1 MLQPLTLPFEAALAE
16 RRFFKL
22 ICGASYR
29 NYEVIRWLAEVF
41 THAGAHAID
50 VGLDVG
56 SVEAARAGIQAA
68 QAAGAEHEPVV
79 LVSLDAGDDVHFFRI
94 TLDRP
99 ACTDCGSCLP
109 ACRFGVFDLTTA
121 LQLDEQN
128 CTGCRECVPV
138 CPTEALSLRP
148 WGRAR
153 DYAGLLDAC
162 WQAGARGIELHTG
175 SGDESGLAALW
186 RLVGDQRQ
194 RWPFIS
200 FSVGDYGQGVPA
212 VLALVGEIVGWAGSG
227 IIIQTDGKPISG
239 RSGAASTRAALDL
252 AAQVMDLD
260 LPAFVQVA
268 GGTNDLTGALA
279 QERSLPIH
287 GVGMGSYARAF
298 VGLPDAAQ
306 IPSRL
311 DLWQSIHRARELVL
325 SVNP

>member
-1 MLQPLTLPFEAALAE
+1 MRQPLALPFEAALAA

-29 NYEVIRWLAEVF
+29 NYDVIRWLAEIF

-56 SVEAARAGIQAA
+56 AVAAARSGIQAA
-68 QAAGAEHEPVV
+68 QAAGAAHEPLV

-99 ACTDCGSCLP
+99 ACTDCGICLP
-109 ACRFGVFDLTTA
+109 SCRFGVFTLTPE
-121 LQLDEQN
+121 LQLADRN

-138 CPTEALSLRP
+138 CPTEALSLLP
-148 WGRAR
+148 WGNAR

-175 SGDESGLAALW
+175 SGDETGLADLW
-186 RLVGDQRQ
+186 RLVADQRG
-194 RWPFIS
+194 RWPLLS

-212 VLALVGEIVGWAGSG
+212 VLALVRTIVGWAGSG
-227 IIIQTDGKPISG
+227 IIIQTDGRPISG
-239 RSGAASTRAALDL
+239 RSGTESTRAALDL
-252 AAQVMDLD
+252 AEQVTGLG

-279 QERSLPIH
+279 QSRSLPIH
-287 GVGMGSYARAF
+287 GVGMGSFARAY
-298 VGLPDAAQ
+298 VGLADAAQ
-306 IPSRL
+306 DPSRL
-311 DLWQSIHRARELVL
+311 DPWQSIHRARELVL
-325 SVNP
+325 SVDP